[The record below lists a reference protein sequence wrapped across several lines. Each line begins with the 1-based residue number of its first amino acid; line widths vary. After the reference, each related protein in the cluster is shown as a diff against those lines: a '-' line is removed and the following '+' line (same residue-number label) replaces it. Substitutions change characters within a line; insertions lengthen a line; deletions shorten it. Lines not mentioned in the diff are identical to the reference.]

1 LSGNHIADLENIGN
15 VFFQDG
21 INLAKEYLAG
31 GVSETNLVRLMSA
44 AYEAVDGLIISFRNR
59 CQREGLKIDCQQ
71 GCAWC
76 CHQAV
81 LVSTQETLLISRY
94 LSEEMPDEQ
103 QQVVYRNALKK
114 EAVTGAMS
122 VREFLQTLHTCPFLK
137 DHSCLVYPVRPMA
150 CRCYLSSDVD
160 SCLTQ
165 YHQPVNRQ
173 IMAALYDFPLRAGR
187 SINEGIRAVLMQ
199 NRIITTEWLLEVL
212 ITKSF
217 TKPEIFDEW
226 LSGEDPFAIRALTA
240 DENAYLREY
249 RDGLELSEE
258 GD

>member
-1 LSGNHIADLENIGN
+1 
-15 VFFQDG
+15 
-21 INLAKEYLAG
+21 
-31 GVSETNLVRLMSA
+31 MSA
-44 AYEAVDGLIISFRNR
+44 AYEAVDGLIISFRNSCR
-59 CQREGLKIDCQQ
+59 RESLNMDCQH

-81 LVSTQETLLISRY
+81 LVSTQEVLLISRY
-94 LSEEMPDEQ
+94 LSEELTDEQ
-103 QQVVYRNALKK
+103 RAVVHRNALEK
-114 EAVTGAMS
+114 EAVTGDMT
-122 VREFLQTLHTCPFLK
+122 VREFLQTLHPCPFLK

-160 SCLTQ
+160 SCLAQ
-165 YHQPVNRQ
+165 YHQPGNRQ

-199 NRIITTEWLLEVL
+199 NRIITSEWLLEVF
-212 ITKSF
+212 ITKTF
-217 TKPEIFDEW
+217 TRQEIFDEW
-226 LSGEDPFAIRALTA
+226 LSGEDPFTIRALTA

-249 RDGLELSEE
+249 REGRESFQE